1 MVEISKNVHNQAL
14 PSHPCQELTLVT
26 DAGQIWNGS
35 LIFTASSFIPTVKK
49 WLRKSAWSW
58 GKNREEEHA
67 VCQHHP
73 PRRGQYFWKSIWNVS
88 VWVLLLSWLPD
99 YLPPQ
104 IQLGAPLIWVEAAQ
118 DGPNSPWG
126 MPGSC
131 RAPNTDL
138 FWFPCTIRGKVI
150 SPTRPKAE

>member
-1 MVEISKNVHNQAL
+1 MFTIRLFPAILARSSPWSLMQDRYEMA
-14 PSHPCQELTLVT
+14 PSYSPPP
-26 DAGQIWNGS
+26 
-35 LIFTASSFIPTVKK
+35 ASSPRWRSGFANQHGPGERTG
-49 WLRKSAWSW
+49 RR
-58 GKNREEEHA
+58 NRQ
-67 VCQHHP
+67 CQHHP

-88 VWVLLLSWLPD
+88 VWVLLLSWLSD

-131 RAPNTDL
+131 RAQNTDL